1 MPERRSRGGANG
13 SRRRLLPEPR
23 LYPLLAALMAG
34 LLLSELDQSMVA
46 AALPT
51 IVDEL
56 ISVQGTPVDIGGY
69 YKVDEAKTDA
79 VMRP

>member
-1 MPERRSRGGANG
+1 
-13 SRRRLLPEPR
+13 
-23 LYPLLAALMAG
+23 MAG

-56 ISVQGTPVDIGGY
+56 DGVGDLMWVNTAYLLAATACCRCTARSATGG
-69 YKVDEAKTDA
+69 VVA
-79 VMRP
+79 R